1 MKTLLERIELF
12 TEEKESAYQKF
23 FKKKLEK
30 YGVEEPDEL
39 SKDDKK
45 KFFDEVDA
53 EWEADKEED

>member
-53 EWEADKEED
+53 E